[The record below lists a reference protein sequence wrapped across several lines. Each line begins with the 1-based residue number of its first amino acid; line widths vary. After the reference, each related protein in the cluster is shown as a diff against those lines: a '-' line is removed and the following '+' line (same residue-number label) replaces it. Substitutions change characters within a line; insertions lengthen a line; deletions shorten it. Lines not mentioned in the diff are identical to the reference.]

1 MGVLTI
7 SGSRPFLHSFPRRF
21 EGLSSVFS
29 GCDGRAEL
37 KFRFPSICHSYPGR
51 VEGAIPKTHDGD
63 SRSQMGHSHPA
74 WAMTTICILETVHTD
89 TDMGVCIQ
97 MAANERSFSA
107 RTEAAP
113 LRCIAAR
120 RRGDLESAFRLI
132 YERYHHDGLADWS
145 PRGVRILPHQLLDT
159 SWVLLARRGRRLY
172 GTLSLVEDGAMG
184 LPMEQL
190 YPAEIW
196 RLRRQEK
203 RVAELACFALWEKSA
218 SENRSVLR
226 ALLDSACRIAVE
238 RAIDEVVI
246 CVHPRRA
253 AFYERRL
260 GFQEIGA
267 TRCCPWVCN
276 QPAVA
281 MKLALTTSNRTDAVT
296 ARQAEADS
304 RWPSTAPT
312 QLRRADRAY
321 FLRLLDS
328 APAMTRV
335 QRVAA

>member
-1 MGVLTI
+1 M
-7 SGSRPFLHSFPRRF
+7 
-21 EGLSSVFS
+21 
-29 GCDGRAEL
+29 
-37 KFRFPSICHSYPGR
+37 
-51 VEGAIPKTHDGD
+51 IPKTHDGD
-63 SRSQMGHSHPA
+63 GRSQKGQSHPA
-74 WAMTTICILETVHTD
+74 WAMTTICILETVRTD

-97 MAANERSFSA
+97 MVANERSF
-107 RTEAAP
+107 AAQTGTAS
-113 LRCIAAR
+113 LCCITAR

-132 YERYHHDGLADWS
+132 YERYHRDGLADWS

-159 SWVLLARRGRRLY
+159 SWVLLARRRRRLY

-203 RVAELACFALWEKSA
+203 RVAELACFALWEKA
-218 SENRSVLR
+218 AGENRSVLR

-260 GFQEIGA
+260 GFREIGA

-281 MKLALTTSNRTDAVT
+281 MKLALTTGSRTDAVT
-296 ARQAEADS
+296 AKPATADS
-304 RWPSTAPT
+304 AWPLTEQT
-312 QLRRADRAY
+312 KMRRADRAY

-335 QRVAA
+335 RRAAA